1 MGRCGHEGVSVSSP
15 FYFGCKVFPV
25 NGEDT
30 EDLKRRRIES
40 SPCVCVCWYLCSP
53 EGLLV

>member
-1 MGRCGHEGVSVSSP
+1 MSVWEGVCTRGCPSP
-15 FYFGCKVFPV
+15 PLFYFGCKVFPV

-40 SPCVCVCWYLCSP
+40 SPCVCVCV
-53 EGLLV
+53 GI